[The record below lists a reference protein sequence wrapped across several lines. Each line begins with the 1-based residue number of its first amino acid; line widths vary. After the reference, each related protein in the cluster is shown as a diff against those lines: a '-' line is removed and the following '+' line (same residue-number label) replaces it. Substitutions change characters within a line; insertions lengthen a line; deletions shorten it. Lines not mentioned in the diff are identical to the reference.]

1 MAAPHY
7 IDRFFSHNELI
18 SQSDRRSV
26 YHAEVLKWS
35 YQHAF
40 SFYLISLRDEAE
52 TLANSLVD
60 YDFLSWQYSG
70 TLLLE
75 RLAAAFTVTLSKKT
89 EPRTCRFIA
98 WRSSEARRNIDFEC
112 QTTVWNAK
120 NEWTKRRM
128 EIESLRGPND
138 RSYNSDLEV
147 QRVLDAIG
155 YTSVD
160 LCTLQKRTQLELSRL
175 KSILDYLE
183 WIDLVKRGLGEGRG
197 SFRER
202 VWK

>member
-52 TLANSLVD
+52 TLAKSLVD

-75 RLAAAFTVTLSKKT
+75 RLAAAFTVTLSKKRS
-89 EPRTCRFIA
+89 EERSVGKESVSTCR
-98 WRSSEARRNIDFEC
+98 
-112 QTTVWNAK
+112 
-120 NEWTKRRM
+120 
-128 EIESLRGPND
+128 
-138 RSYNSDLEV
+138 
-147 QRVLDAIG
+147 
-155 YTSVD
+155 
-160 LCTLQKRTQLELSRL
+160 SRW
-175 KSILDYLE
+175 SPYH
-183 WIDLVKRGLGEGRG
+183 
-197 SFRER
+197 
-202 VWK
+202 

>member
-1 MAAPHY
+1 M
-7 IDRFFSHNELI
+7 RI
-18 SQSDRRSV
+18 SDWSSDVCSSDL
-26 YHAEVLKWS
+26 AEVLKWS

-98 WRSSEARRNIDFEC
+98 WRSSEARR
-112 QTTVWNAK
+112 
-120 NEWTKRRM
+120 
-128 EIESLRGPND
+128 D
-138 RSYNSDLEV
+138 R
-147 QRVLDAIG
+147 
-155 YTSVD
+155 
-160 LCTLQKRTQLELSRL
+160 
-175 KSILDYLE
+175 KSIRLN
-183 WIDLVKRGLGEGRG
+183 
-197 SFRER
+197 SSH
-202 VWK
+202 